1 MGPQSLVLIPGLLCD
16 ASVWKHQAENL
27 TGLSNII
34 VPDLSK
40 ADSPEEMVERVL
52 EVAPSTFLLAGHSMG
67 GWVALEVMR
76 VASGRVSRLAL
87 LNTSAFKD
95 SAEKAKARQTM
106 IAMVQKGESDTVIEW
121 LLRAFVYK
129 DECKPQVKEMLERN
143 IGSFVGQEKAMLSRE
158 GCESVLGMIQ
168 VPTLIVHSQ
177 QDEVFN
183 QHNAIYMHDHLA
195 HSVLEE
201 IPECG
206 HMSTIEEPQKV
217 TELMQKWLG

>member
-95 SAEKAKARQTM
+95 SAEKAKARETM

-121 LLRAFVYK
+121 LLRSFVYK

-143 IGSFVGQEKAMLSRE
+143 IGSFVGQEKAMLGRE

-183 QHNAIYMHDHLA
+183 QHNAVYMYDHLA
-195 HSVLEE
+195 HSTLEE